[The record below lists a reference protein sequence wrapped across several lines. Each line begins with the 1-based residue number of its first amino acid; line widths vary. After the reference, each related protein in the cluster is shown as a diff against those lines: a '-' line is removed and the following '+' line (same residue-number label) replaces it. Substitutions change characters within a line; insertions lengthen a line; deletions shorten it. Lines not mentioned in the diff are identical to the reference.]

1 MRIVE
6 KMATWCLTATL
17 LTTVAG
23 SVAAQQQ
30 PRPPAQ
36 RPAPSRNTVQPE
48 QQPAQDEAP
57 QRTTATY
64 EDWIVQCEMQTG
76 SPPQK
81 ACEMTQV
88 TQVEGR
94 NIPFS
99 RVAIAQPTKNQPVK
113 LVVQLPVNV
122 SLLVNVR
129 IQVSDSDPGLAA
141 PFARC
146 VPTGC
151 FADVEVN
158 DDALK
163 KFRAT
168 SGAGKLSFADA
179 GGHNV
184 AVPLSFKG
192 FSQAFDALAKE

>member
-23 SVAAQQQ
+23 SVTAQQQ
-30 PRPPAQ
+30 PRPPAYQ
-36 RPAPSRNTVQPE
+36 PAPPRNAVQPP

-64 EDWIVQCEMQTG
+64 EDWIVQCQMQTG

-99 RVAIAQPTKNQPVK
+99 RVAIAQPIKNQPFK

-129 IQVSDSDPGLAA
+129 IQISDSDPGLAA

-151 FADVEVN
+151 FADIEVN